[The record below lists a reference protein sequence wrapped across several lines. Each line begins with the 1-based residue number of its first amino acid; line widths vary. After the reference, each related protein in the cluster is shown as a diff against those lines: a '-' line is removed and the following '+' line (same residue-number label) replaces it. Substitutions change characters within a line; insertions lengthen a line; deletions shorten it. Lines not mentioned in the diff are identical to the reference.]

1 MDLKPSNTNKNLIRS
16 VGDQLKL
23 ILRLMQD
30 QRVSPFL
37 KLLPFGSLV
46 YFISPF
52 DFPTP
57 IDDVGVIW
65 FFVYLFLEL
74 VPADLVRE
82 HQVAIEKEYLD
93 KRKVEDGIVEFSD
106 GDIVDAEFREKE
118 D

>member
-1 MDLKPSNTNKNLIRS
+1 MNNEKNKNRNLIRS
-16 VGDQLKL
+16 ISDQVKL
-23 ILRLMQD
+23 ISRLMQD
-30 QRVSPFL
+30 QRISPFL

-57 IDDVGVIW
+57 IDDAGVIW

-74 VPADLVRE
+74 CPADIVQE
-82 HQVAIEKEYLD
+82 HRIAIEKEYLD
-93 KRKVEDGIVEFSD
+93 RQRSEDNNAEFPK
-106 GDIVDAEFREKE
+106 GEIIDAEFKEKE